1 MATPVYGKQ
10 FIRFAETAQVD
21 VTAPAVH
28 QFRVVEVTGATEP
41 PSIAYPAAGGEVLG
55 VVQQD
60 IPAVDND
67 KATTLVRLATVAT
80 SGLLLVEQ
88 TGAGDFNNGDL
99 LELGADGAAAVGGTI
114 FPTVNGTT
122 PVIRQTVQIGGVK
135 MVLASFS

>member
-21 VTAPAVH
+21 VAAPAIY

-41 PSIAYPAAGGEVLG
+41 PSIAYPTLGGEVLG

-60 IPAVDND
+60 IPAVDED

-88 TGAGDFNNGDL
+88 TGSGDFSNGDL
-99 LELGADGAAAVGGTI
+99 LELGGDGAAAVGGTI